1 MKPRIILFL
10 IFITFST
17 NSFSIDQSSVTLND
31 SEIRGLLKNAKF
43 EEGYIIRSQEEIPA
57 NILIYKRKDSGKAY
71 YYCIVKAPNDS
82 LIIFTPKEIDGYSVK
97 NQRYIRHFSE
107 GKSFFIEIKEEG
119 RVDLYMRGS
128 IEYDNRVLFYL
139 KFPSQKE
146 YVVISPYDKNIDLR
160 DSKDSRNS
168 AMMIIRSNEIELKF
182 KQFVEDYFNDCTDVV
197 NMVKSGFY
205 TISDIPTVVNIYN
218 NCFE

>member
-10 IFITFST
+10 IFIIFST

-43 EEGYIIRSQEEIPA
+43 EQGYIIRSQEEIPA
-57 NILIYKRKDSGKAY
+57 NILLYKRKDSGKAY
-71 YYCIVKAPNDS
+71 SYCIVKAPNDS
-82 LIIFTPKEIDGYSVK
+82 VLIFTPKEIDGYSVK
-97 NQRYIRHFSE
+97 DQRYIRHFSE

-168 AMMIIRSNEIELKF
+168 AMLIIRSNEIELKF